1 MLHSVA
7 YIYMH
12 SCINNEI
19 QAVVQIFNTLRS
31 LSEHALGLVRQ
42 VLVYNNIFL
51 HAAED
56 FIIQFLLCS
65 LLGLYNQ
72 VSLICL
78 LLTRTHS

>member
-12 SCINNEI
+12 SCINNES
-19 QAVVQIFNTLRS
+19 QAVVQTLRS

-56 FIIQFLLCS
+56 FIIQFILCS